1 MFGKRSQKSWQV
13 DQMGRL
19 YTTVKVCFKNRS
31 VDNVN
36 AFIDTGSDLTII
48 STKIAKKLGI
58 KKTNIELKWRA
69 SDGDERLSPLT
80 EIKLKAQE
88 DKRLVFLDGVLIDD
102 APLDKDTQ
110 EEVLIGLDYLQKT
123 KRVLRFDD

>member
-1 MFGKRSQKSWQV
+1 
-13 DQMGRL
+13 MGRL
-19 YTTVKVCFKNRS
+19 YTTVKVSFKNKS
-31 VDNVN
+31 VNN
-36 AFIDTGSDLTII
+36 IKAFIDTGSDLTII
-48 STKIAKKLGI
+48 SNKIAKKLGI

-102 APLDKDTQ
+102 APLDNDSQ
-110 EEVLIGLDYLQKT
+110 EEVIIGLDYLQKT
-123 KRVLRFDD
+123 KKVLRFDD

>member
-1 MFGKRSQKSWQV
+1 
-13 DQMGRL
+13 MGRL
-19 YTTVKVCFKNRS
+19 YTTVKVSFKNRS
-31 VDNVN
+31 VNN
-36 AFIDTGSDLTII
+36 IKAFIDTGSDLTII

>member
-1 MFGKRSQKSWQV
+1 MFRRKLQKSWQV

-19 YTTVKVCFKNRS
+19 YTTVKVSFKNKS
-31 VDNVN
+31 VNN
-36 AFIDTGSDLTII
+36 IKAFIDTGSDLTII

-88 DKRLVFLDGVLIDD
+88 DKRMVFLDGVLIDD
-102 APLDKDTQ
+102 APLDKDSQ
-110 EEVLIGLDYLQKT
+110 EEVIIGLDYLQKT

>member
-1 MFGKRSQKSWQV
+1 
-13 DQMGRL
+13 MGRL
-19 YTTVKVCFKNRS
+19 YTTVKVSFKNRS
-31 VDNVN
+31 VDNVK

-80 EIKLKAQE
+80 EVKLKAQE
-88 DKRLVFLDGVLIDD
+88 DRRLVFLDGVLIDD

-110 EEVLIGLDYLQKT
+110 EEVIIGLDYLQKT
-123 KRVLRFDD
+123 KKVLRFDD